1 MGKEMLTLGNIEIK
15 NTFYQHKTHIFL
27 KDVDIALHL
36 TRFPLVKKTTLLVI
50 CIMLISL
57 SHYI

>member
-1 MGKEMLTLGNIEIK
+1 MLTLGNIEIK

-27 KDVDIALHL
+27 KDVDIVLHL

-50 CIMLISL
+50 CIMIISL